1 LARFESPRTPLRWL
15 ADRAPGWARQAWRR
29 ARRGFSGAGGPPAA
43 ALAALPDQ
51 RVHDA
56 ARSLQLELE
65 RRYGANPG
73 LDAPPH
79 ITLKLGFEVGRWE
92 PFERY
97 LDELAATTEPFELAV
112 GDLGFFDEGVVFLEV
127 ERHPRLEALRRR
139 ILADLRARF
148 GVEPYLLEAGDAF
161 RFHVT
166 VARDLAP
173 VAFADARRS
182 LQVSRPALRF
192 RLERLAL
199 LRSAGEGWVAGRTAT
214 LTGPGPSPRNVG

>member
-1 LARFESPRTPLRWL
+1 MRRAWRSARRRW
-15 ADRAPGWARQAWRR
+15 PGGGARQAI
-29 ARRGFSGAGGPPAA
+29 AFC
-43 ALAALPDQ
+43 ALPDE

-79 ITLKLGFEVGRWE
+79 ITLKLGFEVGGPE

-97 LDELAATTEPFELAV
+97 LDELAATTEPFEVAV
-112 GDLGFFDEGVVFLEV
+112 GDLGFFDEGIVFLEV

-139 ILADLRARF
+139 ILADLAARF
-148 GVEPYLLEAGDAF
+148 GIEPYPLEAGDAF

-166 VARDLAP
+166 VARDLGPA
-173 VAFADARRS
+173 ALADARRS

-199 LRSAGEGWVAGRTAT
+199 LRSAGEGWVTGRTAT
-214 LTGPGPSPRNVG
+214 LAGPGPSPRNVG